1 MPDFSTQI
9 EIEPWEYVSE
19 CSKRDIEELI
29 DVLINDGH
37 LDTFNGKVKPSN
49 SNTLMDDEWNEALEK
64 LRNSR
69 HLLSIEEENRI
80 TDIAKKFI

>member
-1 MPDFSTQI
+1 MPDFSAQI
-9 EIEPWEYVSE
+9 DIEPWEYVSE

-49 SNTLMDDEWNEALEK
+49 TNTLMDDEWNEALEK

>member
-1 MPDFSTQI
+1 MPDFNTSI

-19 CSKRDIEELI
+19 CSKRDIEDLI
-29 DVLINDGH
+29 ETLINDGH

-49 SNTLMDDEWNEALEK
+49 SNTLMDDKWNDTLEK

-80 TDIAKKFI
+80 TEIGEKFI

>member
-1 MPDFSTQI
+1 MPDFSAQI

>member
-19 CSKRDIEELI
+19 CSKIDIEELI

>member
-1 MPDFSTQI
+1 MPDFSAQI

-49 SNTLMDDEWNEALEK
+49 NNTLMDDEWNEALEK

>member
-9 EIEPWEYVSE
+9 DIEPWEYVSE

>member
-1 MPDFSTQI
+1 MPDFSAQI
-9 EIEPWEYVSE
+9 DIEPWEYVSE